1 VNKPTLIK
9 VICLLVLVVI
19 LLLVPTFVKDL
30 YLIHILIKVATS
42 IGFAV
47 SLWIMIRAG
56 LISLGQGAFVG
67 VGGYTVAILTTRY
80 HLNIWLSFVLA
91 GVLAGIVA
99 CLLGLFTVRL
109 RGVFFLTVTF
119 VFLEVLKGIYS
130 SFQFPFGGAQGI
142 WNIPHPQEFQLFRDF
157 RVGFYYLALV
167 YVAIVLFIA
176 IRVFK
181 SRVGLIFRGAGE
193 NPTLAAASGVDV
205 RYYKL
210 QAVAIGCFLT
220 GIGGGIL
227 ASYFTQASPTW
238 VTFLTS
244 LDILMYSLLGG
255 LSTIAGPIAGA
266 SVLTLIGEA
275 LFGIGYFKS
284 IVYGAIIILFV
295 LFLPEGL
302 TSLPRKLSPW
312 IERIRGGIGND

>member
-193 NPTLAAASGVDV
+193 NPTLAAAN
-205 RYYKL
+205 
-210 QAVAIGCFLT
+210 
-220 GIGGGIL
+220 
-227 ASYFTQASPTW
+227 
-238 VTFLTS
+238 
-244 LDILMYSLLGG
+244 ILMYSLLGG